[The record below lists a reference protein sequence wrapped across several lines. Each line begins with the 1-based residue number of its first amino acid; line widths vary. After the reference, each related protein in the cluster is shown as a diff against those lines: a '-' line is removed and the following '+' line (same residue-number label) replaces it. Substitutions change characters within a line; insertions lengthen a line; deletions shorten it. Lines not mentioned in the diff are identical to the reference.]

1 MRRQRGRA
9 KSRRFRHS
17 RRTAPVKRKARR
29 RGLVT
34 AVGDEEDVSG
44 VSKSS
49 EDRSEARRS
58 TVETVRRFLPSPLA
72 PESGSTIDADLFA
85 AGLRDLGA
93 EGSRTL
99 VTSPSGFDLT
109 GGAAARAGGAT
120 GAAGFDGRPP
130 PRFCRRS
137 QSQQRRSGGMIVAEA
152 KGGQTLDGSMNLA
165 RHDAATAWTASIAST
180 GGSAG
185 RLRAFLLPLPVSG
198 VGQGSSAARLTRGVS
213 SQTATVSAFSRVG
226 PDLTLPVRDV
236 GEAFGSF
243 AGRVDRFGGRG
254 VASSPRWSIS
264 DDSTIGSDES
274 EIVAA
279 AVLGDSTF
287 GSGWPSRACAPN
299 FGTGLERMSTR
310 SCAATAGQ
318 PA

>member
-58 TVETVRRFLPSPLA
+58 TVETVRRFLTASTCARSPLA

-152 KGGQTLDGSMNLA
+152 KGGG
-165 RHDAATAWTASIAST
+165 RPWTAA
-180 GGSAG
+180 
-185 RLRAFLLPLPVSG
+185 
-198 VGQGSSAARLTRGVS
+198 
-213 SQTATVSAFSRVG
+213 
-226 PDLTLPVRDV
+226 
-236 GEAFGSF
+236 
-243 AGRVDRFGGRG
+243 
-254 VASSPRWSIS
+254 
-264 DDSTIGSDES
+264 
-274 EIVAA
+274 
-279 AVLGDSTF
+279 
-287 GSGWPSRACAPN
+287 
-299 FGTGLERMSTR
+299 
-310 SCAATAGQ
+310 
-318 PA
+318 